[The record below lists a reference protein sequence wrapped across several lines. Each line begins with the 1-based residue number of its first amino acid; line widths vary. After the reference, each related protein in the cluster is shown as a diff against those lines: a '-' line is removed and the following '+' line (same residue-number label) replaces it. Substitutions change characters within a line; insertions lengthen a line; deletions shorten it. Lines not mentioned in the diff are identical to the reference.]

1 MLLRVKSIYVNI
13 FKYNYIYIYI
23 MIDKIYYSIASM
35 SFLFICFREC
45 YNYFNKKEDYIRVNT
60 LESDMDL
67 NYTEYIESSDGVNM
81 DYNEY
86 KKNNI
91 VKQSKILIDLK

>member
-1 MLLRVKSIYVNI
+1 M
-13 FKYNYIYIYI
+13 F
-23 MIDKIYYSIASM
+23 
-35 SFLFICFREC
+35 
-45 YNYFNKKEDYIRVNT
+45 KKEDYIRVNT

-67 NYTEYIESSDGVNM
+67 NYTEYIDSNDGVNM

-86 KKNNI
+86 KKKNI

>member
-1 MLLRVKSIYVNI
+1 
-13 FKYNYIYIYI
+13 
-23 MIDKIYYSIASM
+23 MIDKIYYSIASV

-45 YNYFNKKEDYIRVNT
+45 YNYMFKKEDYIRVNT

-67 NYTEYIESSDGVNM
+67 NYTEYIDSNDGVNM

-86 KKNNI
+86 KKKNI

>member
-1 MLLRVKSIYVNI
+1 MCLFYLYVFVNVI
-13 FKYNYIYIYI
+13 IILI
-23 MIDKIYYSIASM
+23 
-35 SFLFICFREC
+35 
-45 YNYFNKKEDYIRVNT
+45 KKEDYIRVNT